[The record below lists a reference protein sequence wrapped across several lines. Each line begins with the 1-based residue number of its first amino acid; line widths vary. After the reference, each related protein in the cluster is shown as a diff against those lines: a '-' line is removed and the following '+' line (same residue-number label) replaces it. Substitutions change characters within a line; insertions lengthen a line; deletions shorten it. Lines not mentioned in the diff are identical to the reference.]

1 MGVNLNNIGYVP
13 LNYEQINIAAGT
25 YIPSQVKSFNNL
37 TFQLWQRAL
46 FQRACSTLVI
56 NLPKEWRP
64 RRDFFFWCLF
74 AYGFMGVG
82 YMPELGNWFNPG
94 ALSGFDFYYQP
105 TRFSLT
111 NPYLNNVK
119 QIKRDKALELEI
131 HKDCEIIKLTPDF
144 RGIWDVITYYAEKLA
159 TIDVAINTA
168 IINSKFAYIVGAKNK
183 AAAEVLKKL
192 FDKVNSGE
200 PAVFFDKKLA
210 NDGTDKEEPWQVL
223 FRDDLKNDY
232 IVTALL
238 QDFQTVI
245 NDFDTEVGIPTLPY
259 FKKERMVTG
268 EANSKQIDAMSRSIV
283 WFDTLKNTM
292 EIANEFLKLKDE
304 DKLRVTLRYEEEG
317 GEDDGNSEADTDRAV

>member
-13 LNYEQINIAAGT
+13 LNYEQINLAAGT
-25 YIPSQVKSFNNL
+25 YIPSQVKSYNNM
-37 TFQLWQRAL
+37 TFCLWQRAL

-56 NLPKEWRP
+56 NLPKLWRQNK
-64 RRDFFFWCLF
+64 DFFFWCLF
-74 AYGFMGVG
+74 AYGYVGVG
-82 YMPELGNWFNPG
+82 DMPEIGKWFNPG

-105 TRFSLT
+105 TVFQLA
-111 NPYLNNVK
+111 NPYLNNIK
-119 QIKRDKALELEI
+119 QIDKEKNLELKI
-131 HKDCEIIKLTPDF
+131 HDECEIIKLTPDF
-144 RGIWDVITYYAEKLA
+144 RGIWDVITYFAEKLA

-210 NDGTDKEEPWQVL
+210 NDGTDKEEPWQAL
-223 FRDDLKNDY
+223 FRDSLKNDY
-232 IVTALL
+232 IVTDLL
-238 QDFQTVI
+238 QDFQTII
-245 NDFDTEVGIPTLPY
+245 NDFDTEVGIPTIPY

-283 WFDTLKNTM
+283 WYDTLSNTF
-292 EIANEFLKLKDE
+292 EIANEFLNLEGE
-304 DKLRVTLRYEEEG
+304 DALTVQLRYMTEEG
-317 GEDDGNSEADTDRAV
+317 GDNGNSEDQPDRAL